1 MSSASRSVSKPDKTR
16 SVVSKRRTSSKV
28 LPLSEP
34 DKRGTNLKHSSS
46 KAKLKA
52 TKGFDAQALS
62 RETIEASRYTGA
74 QAAGLKDLDKAG
86 ALTAGVTR
94 DSVAGKISS
103 SKRELS
109 AVEQLV
115 ADKKRARLEEIS
127 LKLELEAAADPMTV
141 AKHGLLCKL
150 RGGHTLAVTD
160 CVYTDDGK
168 YITSCSLDGSVVTFD
183 IKHQKVKRV
192 YEGHVGMVF
201 SCQYMPLT
209 GCKVLATTGHDSTTR
224 LWDRK
229 SGKCKFVFKDEHQ
242 YSVYCAAWSPD
253 GHKLATAGEDRNIVV
268 WDVKTA
274 IECAE
279 DPALTNDAIID
290 YKMFGYPQNL
300 HGHRGPIRK
309 LAFSRDGKLLISGGD
324 DGKIKCWKLGSS
336 GGGIVSVSIDAHAG
350 GVLDMDVSPDGTK
363 FVSCSRDGT
372 IKQWYVR
379 SGLQVSTHVGH
390 AGCVYCVKYTPEK
403 ALDSTGP
410 AKGRRIVSGGHDMSV
425 IVWDANTGQVLQ
437 RMSAIHRSYVLAL
450 SVKPDG
456 REFASASGDQT
467 VGIWRAVAPTKWD
480 MFVENMQQVAND
492 AWRALLEAVGLADYF
507 TARQHHTNASAATRR

>member
-1 MSSASRSVSKPDKTR
+1 
-16 SVVSKRRTSSKV
+16 
-28 LPLSEP
+28 
-34 DKRGTNLKHSSS
+34 
-46 KAKLKA
+46 
-52 TKGFDAQALS
+52 
-62 RETIEASRYTGA
+62 
-74 QAAGLKDLDKAG
+74 
-86 ALTAGVTR
+86 VT
-94 DSVAGKISS
+94 GKILDSGQ
-103 SKRELS
+103 ELS
-109 AVEQLV
+109 AVEQLI

-160 CVYTDDGK
+160 CTYTEDGK
-168 YITSCSLDGSVVTFD
+168 YVTSCSLDGSVATFD

-201 SCQYMPLT
+201 SCQYIPLP
-209 GCKVLATTGHDSTTR
+209 GCKVLATTGQDSTVR

-229 SGKCKFVFKDEHQ
+229 SGQSKFVFKDEHQ
-242 YSVYCAAWSPD
+242 FSVYCAAWAPD
-253 GHKLATAGEDRNIVV
+253 GQKLATAGEDRNIVV

-274 IECAE
+274 IECAN
-279 DPALTNDAIID
+279 DPNLSNEAIID

-309 LAFSRDGKLLISGGD
+309 LAFSNDGKLLISGSD

-336 GGGIVSVSIDAHAG
+336 GGGVVSVSMDAHAG

-379 SGLQVSTHVGH
+379 SGLQISTLVGH
-390 AGCVYCVKYTPEK
+390 SGCVYCVKYTPEK
-403 ALDSTGP
+403 PIDSTAP
-410 AKGRRIVSGGHDMSV
+410 AKGRRLVSGGHDMAV
-425 IVWDANTGQVLQ
+425 ILWDASTGQMLQ
-437 RMSAIHRSYVLAL
+437 RMSAIHRSYILAL

-456 REFASASGDQT
+456 REFVSASGDHT
-467 VGIWRAVAPTKWD
+467 VGVWRAVAPTKWD
-480 MFVENMQQVAND
+480 IFAENMQQLAND
-492 AWRALLEAVGLADYF
+492 ALRALLEAIGLADYF
-507 TARQHHTNASAATRR
+507 TTRQHQANASAATRR